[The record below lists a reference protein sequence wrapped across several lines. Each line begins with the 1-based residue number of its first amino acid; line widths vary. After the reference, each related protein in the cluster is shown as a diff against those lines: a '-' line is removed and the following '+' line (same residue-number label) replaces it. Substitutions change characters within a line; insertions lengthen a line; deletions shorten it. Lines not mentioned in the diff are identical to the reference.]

1 MENRKRALLTKKLE
15 EAKVEAKKKEEN
27 IRELERSINEMDQI
41 EAQKILKKYHLTPG
55 ELDEILAKRKA
66 ENDKLLKKEGV

>member
-27 IRELERSINEMDQI
+27 IRELERAINEMDQI
-41 EAQKILKKYHLTPG
+41 EAQKLLKKYHLTPG

>member
-15 EAKVEAKKKEEN
+15 EAKVEAKKKEDS
-27 IRELERSINEMDQI
+27 IRELERAINEMDQI
-41 EAQKILKKYHLTPG
+41 EAQKLLKKYHLTPG

-66 ENDKLLKKEGV
+66 ENDKLLRKEGV

>member
-15 EAKVEAKKKEEN
+15 EAKVEAKKKEDS
-27 IRELERSINEMDQI
+27 IRELERAINEMDQI
-41 EAQKILKKYHLTPG
+41 EAQKLLKKYHLTPG

-66 ENDKLLKKEGV
+66 ENEKLLKKEGV